1 MLTMMETSS
10 PAPGRTALV
19 LGGTGLVRMG
29 WLVGLVSGLAGRGVQ
44 LADADRIV
52 GTSGGALVS
61 ALLTTQRDLMQL
73 LGAAASPDPSA
84 DPQVTADALALLDQP
99 GLDLAQARRKVGE
112 KAVAAANSDPR
123 EHIARM
129 RALTGAAPWPHQDL
143 VIAAVD
149 ITTGALHG
157 WTRDGAA
164 SLPEAMA
171 ASTAVPGVLPPIPI
185 DGHSYIDG
193 GVGSSINAHLAAGAD
208 LIIIIEAMADEFSRL
223 PTDQDL
229 DRATALTL
237 VPDDAAITACG
248 TDSFDLTHQ
257 PAAYDAGLRQS
268 EDAAIRLKEFGW
280 PTH

>member
-1 MLTMMETSS
+1 MTETSS
-10 PAPGRTALV
+10 PAPDRTALV

-29 WLVGLVSGLAGRGVQ
+29 WLVGLVIGLADRGIRLVE
-44 LADADRIV
+44 ADRIV

-61 ALLTTQRDLMQL
+61 AMLTTQADLSRL
-73 LGAAASPDPSA
+73 LGAAASPTSPA
-84 DPQVTADALALLDQP
+84 DPQVIVDALAPLDEP
-99 GLDLAQARRKVGE
+99 GLDLAQARRKAGAI
-112 KAVAAANSDPR
+112 AVAAASSDPQA
-123 EHIARM
+123 HIGRM
-129 RALTGAAPWPHQDL
+129 HTLIGTALWPQRDL

-149 ITTGALHG
+149 IATGALHG

-185 DGHSYIDG
+185 DGHFYIDG

-208 LIIIIEAMADEFSRL
+208 RIVIIEAMADESSHL
-223 PTDQDL
+223 PTDEDL
-229 DRATALTL
+229 GRAAVLTL
-237 VPDDAAITACG
+237 VPDDASIAACG
-248 TDSFDLTHQ
+248 TDSFDLTRQ

-268 EDAAIRLKEFGW
+268 EDAAMRLQKFGW